1 MYTLTNNHTHRFF
14 EARKNPENAPLTIWM
29 NGGPGSS
36 SMLGLFV
43 ENGPCYVHSDSNSTY
58 LSEYSWNNE
67 VNMLFLDQPVQVGLS
82 YDTLQNIT
90 NNLVTGDVEILDETS
105 PIPEQNTTLLLGT
118 YPSQD
123 GNQTALGSVNAAK
136 AAWHFLQ
143 TFTQEFPAYHP
154 NDSRI
159 SIATESYVSPYPLIC
174 PLPKPNP
181 PPTKTKH

>member
-1 MYTLTNNHTHRFF
+1 
-14 EARKNPENAPLTIWM
+14 
-29 NGGPGSS
+29 
-36 SMLGLFV
+36 MLGLFV

-105 PIPEQNTTLLLGT
+105 PIPEQNTTFLLGT

-159 SIATESYVSPYPLIC
+159 SIATESYVSL
-174 PLPKPNP
+174 P
-181 PPTKTKH
+181 PPSTKPSQSTETAHRAAATAPPSPPTSKPKTKRSPTAPSSTTTARTRFCTSTPS